1 MERFKE
7 VMGLIMIGLLP
18 LTLCGIVYIAEVLGN

>member
-7 VMGLIMIGLLP
+7 AMGFIVIGLLP
-18 LTLCGIVYIAEVLGN
+18 LTMCGIVWIAEVLGS

>member
-7 VMGLIMIGLLP
+7 AMGFVVIGLLP
-18 LTLCGIVYIAEVLGN
+18 LTLCGVVYLAEVLGH

>member
-7 VMGLIMIGLLP
+7 VMGFIMIGLLP